1 MRSTREARS
10 RRPIGRSDYREPR
23 EQKHGPGGP
32 SSKSWRPTFGRHTA
46 VALGALAL
54 LLALSAPAGATL
66 RDRLTRALHAPGV
79 SWSATGAWAYDL
91 DHSRVVYRHNARLAF
106 RPASNEKVT
115 VAVTALDRL
124 GPQFRI
130 PTEVLSKGV
139 FDGAAGVLHGPLFL
153 KGYGDPWLRTPRL
166 EMLVAQLRAAGIR
179 KVTGRILGDE
189 SYFDRVRVGPG
200 WKPSFYKVE
209 SPPLSALVVN
219 RGHVGRHMWDQPARA
234 AAFVFRRALRAGG
247 IAAPGD
253 IGKGVAPADAT
264 VLVRARSRY
273 LTKIVRRMD
282 HVSDNFFAEMLLKQI
297 GKKVRGEGTT
307 KAGAAV
313 VRAELRQRGVTMT
326 GVRIADGSGLSLY
339 DRLTARA
346 LGELLIS
353 ATSDN
358 AIGPDFVASL
368 PIAGVNGTLE
378 DRMERLP
385 AYRHVFAKTGT
396 TELASALS
404 GYVRTRF
411 VFSILQNGSPIPYY
425 YARQAQDRFAQVLAG
440 AAQ

>member
-1 MRSTREARS
+1 
-10 RRPIGRSDYREPR
+10 
-23 EQKHGPGGP
+23 
-32 SSKSWRPTFGRHTA
+32 
-46 VALGALAL
+46 VA
-54 LLALSAPAGATL
+54 
-66 RDRLTRALHAPGV
+66 GV

-91 DHSRVVYRHNARLAF
+91 DHSRVVYGHNARVPF
-106 RPASNEKVT
+106 RPASNEKIT

-130 PTEVLSKGV
+130 PTEVLSKGTI
-139 FDGAAGVLHGPLFL
+139 DGAGVLHGALFL
-153 KGYGDPWLRTPRL
+153 KGYGDPWLGIPRL
-166 EMLVAQLRAAGIR
+166 EKLVAQLRRAGI
-179 KVTGRILGDE
+179 KNVTGRILGDE

-200 WKPSFYKVE
+200 WKRSFYKVE

-219 RGHVGRHMWDQPARA
+219 RGRVGKHTWDQPARA
-234 AAFVFRRALRAGG
+234 AALLFRRTLREGG
-247 IAAPGD
+247 IGAPGR
-253 IGKGVAPADAT
+253 IGKSIAPADAT
-264 VLVRARSRY
+264 LLARTRSSY
-273 LTKIVRRMD
+273 LTRIVYRMD

-297 GKKVRGEGTT
+297 GKRVRGEGST
-307 KAGAAV
+307 KAGTAV
-313 VRAELRQRGVTMT
+313 VRAELRQRGTTMT
-326 GVRIADGSGLSLY
+326 GLRIADGSGLSLY

-353 ATSDN
+353 ATSDS

-396 TELASALS
+396 TDLASALS
-404 GYVRTRF
+404 GYVRTRY

-425 YARQAQDRFAQVLAG
+425 YARKAQDRFAQVLAG
-440 AAQ
+440 AA

>member
-1 MRSTREARS
+1 M
-10 RRPIGRSDYREPR
+10 
-23 EQKHGPGGP
+23 
-32 SSKSWRPTFGRHTA
+32 
-46 VALGALAL
+46 
-54 LLALSAPAGATL
+54 
-66 RDRLTRALHAPGV
+66 PGV

-91 DHSRVVYRHNARLAF
+91 DHSRIVYRHNPGVPF
-106 RPASNEKVT
+106 RPASNEKIT

-130 PTEVLSKGV
+130 PTVVLSKGV
-139 FDGAAGVLHGPLFL
+139 FDGAAGVLHGSLFL
-153 KGYGDPWLRTPRL
+153 KGYGDPWLRTSRL
-166 EMLVAQLRAAGIR
+166 ELLVARLRAAGIR

-209 SPPLSALVVN
+209 SPPLSALVVD

-234 AAFVFRRALRAGG
+234 AAFVFRRALKAGG

-253 IGKGVAPADAT
+253 IGRRAAPADAT
-264 VLVRARSRY
+264 MLARVRSRY
-273 LTKIVRRMD
+273 LTKIVTRMD

-297 GKKVRGEGTT
+297 GKHERGEGST
-307 KAGAAV
+307 KAGTAV

-326 GVRIADGSGLSLY
+326 GLRIADGSGLSLY

-353 ATSDN
+353 ATSDS
-358 AIGPDFVASL
+358 AIGSDFVASL

-396 TELASALS
+396 TDLASALS
-404 GYVRTRF
+404 GYVRTRY

-425 YARQAQDRFAQVLAG
+425 YARKAQDRFAQVLAG